1 MAKRLKVTKSKN
13 SASFYII
20 DDFYDPKSKR
30 DQRMLL
36 KSLATWQ
43 A

>member
-20 DDFYDPKSKR
+20 DDFYNPK
-30 DQRMLL
+30 L
-36 KSLATWQ
+36 KKEINVCC
-43 A
+43 